1 MFFARINPSRGPLF
15 DQKEQNFRLTKNKKN
30 ESQIWVTLIYIC
42 KSSNASYTIF
52 AYNFSH
58 SSTIKSRIIILHLSR
73 SVG

>member
-52 AYNFSH
+52 AYNFMCTILCVLKTLYLSH
-58 SSTIKSRIIILHLSR
+58 KEIN
-73 SVG
+73 